1 MQKLFFYF
9 ITILLISSCSSLSKL
24 TQFEMDYQTEVEV
37 PSLIGIEF
45 PLKVLT
51 PKIETNSESTFALN
65 DTRKD
70 MVEQVLLKELTLSV
84 TTPSGGDF
92 SFLESMTVFLTA
104 EGLEEIEVASIKNI
118 PWQVGNTLTLTPTG
132 ADLQEYIKKDEF
144 QLRLNTVTDELIT
157 QDYTINIDAT
167 FFIDAKVLGL

>member
-1 MQKLFFYF
+1 
-9 ITILLISSCSSLSKL
+9 
-24 TQFEMDYQTEVEV
+24 MDYQTEVEV